1 VRKPEPP
8 EPPNPAEPAS
18 AAPSAS
24 TPRQHQPSGA
34 AASGKLAGLGQALRW
49 LRERQGRKQYQ
60 VADRAGITK
69 GMLSAYETGRQRPS
83 LETLEKLLETL
94 ECDLNDLHNAIQI
107 VNGRPEALRA
117 WQGWQGE
124 RRPRHGTKEVGLLGG
139 LGGISGAGGAHF
151 LHAAV
156 PGSAGSATAG
166 SPGSSG
172 GAAGGAVPDI
182 YSGWDVYPGSL
193 PEASAIG
200 EGSGPGEARP
210 GGDSSSRLYDVIGRT
225 LPLPPEEEKALSQ
238 ILQGFHDLIRYWH
251 KALVE
256 IRSQGPVPG

>member
-1 VRKPEPP
+1 MRKPEPP
-8 EPPNPAEPAS
+8 EPPDPAEPAS
-18 AAPSAS
+18 AAPSES

-124 RRPRHGTKEVGLLGG
+124 RRPRRGAKEVGLLGG
-139 LGGISGAGGAHF
+139 ISGTGGAHSV
-151 LHAAV
+151 HAAV
-156 PGSAGSATAG
+156 PGSAGSAGPESA
-166 SPGSSG
+166 GSSG
-172 GAAGGAVPDI
+172 SAAGGAVPDI

-193 PEASAIG
+193 PETSAIG
-200 EGSGPGEARP
+200 EGSGPGGARP
-210 GGDSSSRLYDVIGRT
+210 GGDASSRLYDVIGRT
-225 LPLPPEEEKALSQ
+225 LPLPPEEEKALGQ

-256 IRSQGPVPG
+256 IRSQGSLPG